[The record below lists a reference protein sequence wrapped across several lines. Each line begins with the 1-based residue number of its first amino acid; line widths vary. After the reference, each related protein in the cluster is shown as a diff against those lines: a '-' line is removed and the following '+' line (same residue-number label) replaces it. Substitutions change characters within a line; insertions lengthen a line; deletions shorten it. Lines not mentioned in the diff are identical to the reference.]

1 MLWCSDESDWD
12 KYDILWYH
20 HLWLD
25 REGRQPGSLS
35 VLSSESFNIFLVN
48 DGKNLWSI
56 CQPCDTVIN
65 NVSWFA
71 ESLTYICHNVMLFCH
86 LFTFPY
92 SMHYSSEERAQLS
105 NNHSFFVVSDFKAAH
120 NQILLKSP
128 SHRTQHATSQII
140 FSDHCEIENL
150 KPQTQRGS
158 DTTKKVSLGFLKF
171 STENNQAVKIFIS
184 KTFSKRLIFFEKVWT
199 HA

>member
-1 MLWCSDESDWD
+1 M
-12 KYDILWYH
+12 
-20 HLWLD
+20 
-25 REGRQPGSLS
+25 
-35 VLSSESFNIFLVN
+35 
-48 DGKNLWSI
+48 GKSI

-86 LFTFPY
+86 FIHLSIFHALFKWRRVTIIQQ
-92 SMHYSSEERAQLS
+92 SLS
-105 NNHSFFVVSDFKAAH
+105 FVCVSDFKTAH

-128 SHRTQHATSQII
+128 SHCTQHATSQII

-158 DTTKKVSLGFLKF
+158 DTTKKVSLGFKF
-171 STENNQAVKIFIS
+171 STEYNKAVK
-184 KTFSKRLIFFEKVWT
+184 L
-199 HA
+199 

>member
-1 MLWCSDESDWD
+1 MISSFMIRQRGQTARKLICLIIRE
-12 KYDILWYH
+12 ILY
-20 HLWLD
+20 
-25 REGRQPGSLS
+25 
-35 VLSSESFNIFLVN
+35 FLVN

-150 KPQTQRGS
+150 KPQTQRGG
-158 DTTKKVSLGFLKF
+158 DTTKKVSLFFLNF
-171 STENNQAVKIFIS
+171 Q
-184 KTFSKRLIFFEKVWT
+184 
-199 HA
+199 